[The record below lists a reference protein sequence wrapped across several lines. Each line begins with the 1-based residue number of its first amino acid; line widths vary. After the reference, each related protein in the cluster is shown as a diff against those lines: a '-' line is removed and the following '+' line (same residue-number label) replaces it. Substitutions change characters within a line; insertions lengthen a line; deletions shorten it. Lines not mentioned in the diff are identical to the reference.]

1 MKRLIYL
8 YKRLKYFYKQRELQ
22 CKENLIRSVDL
33 CQKSN
38 TQTVRLMSATLGAV
52 DRDDRFG
59 SKLVTNL
66 SHFGARPTIPAPGC
80 GSNLGNVRVGTKLCQ
95 IGPKMK
101 KSGTL

>member
-1 MKRLIYL
+1 MLMKRLIYL

-80 GSNLGNVRVGTKLCQ
+80 GSNLGMSGLAPNCVRSA
-95 IGPKMK
+95 PK
-101 KSGTL
+101 